1 MRSKVTV
8 VGAGN
13 VGATTALRIQQLGYA
28 NVVLVDV
35 VEDLPQGKGLDM
47 LEAGPVTGTDAS
59 VTGSNSY
66 DESADSDVVVITAG
80 IARRPGMSRDDLLL
94 TNMRIT
100 SSVTEQV
107 VKYSPDCIIIAVT
120 NPLDAMVQN
129 VYETSG
135 FPRNRVFGMAG
146 ILDTARFRTFIA
158 EELNVSVEDVQA
170 LVLGGHGDDM
180 VPLVRYTSVGGIPI
194 TELMAEEKID
204 QLVAR
209 TRAGGGEIVALLKEG
224 SAYYAP
230 SAAITQMVEAV
241 LLDKKRVLPAC
252 AYLEGE
258 YGINGLC
265 VGVPVKLGAGGVEQI
280 MQIGLTEEERTALRH
295 SAASVQ
301 ELVDVMQKSKEEAA
315 G

>member
-13 VGATTALRIQQLGYA
+13 VGATTALRISQLGYA
-28 NVVLVDV
+28 DVVLVDV

-47 LEAGPVTGTDAS
+47 LEAGPVQGTDGAI
-59 VTGSNSY
+59 TGSNGY
-66 DESADSDVVVITAG
+66 EESADSDVVVITAG

-94 TNMRIT
+94 TNMKIT
-100 SSVTEQV
+100 TAVTEQV
-107 VKYSPDCIIIAVT
+107 IKHSPGCIIIAVT

-129 VYETSG
+129 VFETSG
-135 FPRNRVFGMAG
+135 FPRNRVVGMAG

-158 EELNVSVEDVQA
+158 QELNVSVEDVQA

-180 VPLVRYTSVGGIPI
+180 VPLVRYTSVGGIPVS
-194 TELMAEEKID
+194 ELMAEEKVE
-204 QLVAR
+204 QLVRR
-209 TRAGGGEIVALLKEG
+209 TRQGGGEIVALLKEG

-241 LLDKKRVLPAC
+241 LLDKKRILPCC

-258 YGINGLC
+258 FGINGLC
-265 VGVPVKLGAGGVEQI
+265 VGVPVKLGAGGIEQVMEI
-280 MQIGLTEEERTALRH
+280 NLTAEEKAALQG
-295 SAASVQ
+295 SAGSVK
-301 ELVDVMQKSKEEAA
+301 ELVDVMREAKA
-315 G
+315 GA

>member
-13 VGATTALRIQQLGYA
+13 VGATTAQRIHQLGYA

-35 VEDLPQGKGLDM
+35 VEDLPQGKALDM
-47 LEAGPVTGTDAS
+47 LESGPVISSDAS
-59 VTGSNSY
+59 IIGSNGY
-66 DESADSDVVVITAG
+66 EESAGSDLVVITAG

-94 TNMRIT
+94 TNMKIT
-100 SSVTEQV
+100 SAVTEEV
-107 VKYSPDCIIIAVT
+107 VKYSPDTIIIAVT

-129 VYETSG
+129 VFETSG

-146 ILDTARFRTFIA
+146 VLDTARFRTFIA
-158 EELNVSVEDVQA
+158 QELDVSVDDVQA
-170 LVLGGHGDDM
+170 YVLGGHGDDM
-180 VPLVRYTSVGGIPI
+180 VPLVRYTTVGGIPI
-194 TELMAEEKID
+194 SEMLDDDDI
-204 QLVAR
+204 QRLVERAR
-209 TRAGGGEIVALLKEG
+209 QGGGEIVALLKQG

-230 SAAITQMVEAV
+230 SASITQMVEAV
-241 LLDKKRVLPAC
+241 LLDRKRILPAC

-265 VGVPVKLGAGGVEQI
+265 VGVPVKLGAGGMEKVIEITLTDDEQA
-280 MQIGLTEEERTALRH
+280 ALDR

-301 ELVDVMQKSKEEAA
+301 ELVEVMRNSKAE

>member
-194 TELMAEEKID
+194 TELMAEKKID

>member
-13 VGATTALRIQQLGYA
+13 VGATTALRIQQLGYTD
-28 NVVLVDV
+28 VVLVDV
-35 VEDLPQGKGLDM
+35 VEDLPQGKALDM
-47 LEAGPVTGTDAS
+47 LEAGPVTGTDAR

-66 DESADSDVVVITAG
+66 EESSDSDLVVITAG

-129 VYETSG
+129 IYETSG

-241 LLDKKRVLPAC
+241 LLDKKRILPAC

-295 SAASVQ
+295 SAASVR
-301 ELVDVMQKSKEEAA
+301 ELVDVMKKSKEEAA